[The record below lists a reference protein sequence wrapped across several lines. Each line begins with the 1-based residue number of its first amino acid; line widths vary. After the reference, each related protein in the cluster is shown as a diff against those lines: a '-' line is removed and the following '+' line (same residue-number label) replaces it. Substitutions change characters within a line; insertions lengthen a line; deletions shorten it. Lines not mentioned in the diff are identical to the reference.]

1 MKLVY
6 TNVSKILHPEAFAMI
21 DRWNFSHGLSVL
33 VAICLAHGATEALAD
48 VRNLYTVEDVLVD
61 ERATDEVAAKLQGIQ
76 KAQQEAL
83 YNLIQKITLRDH
95 HGQLP
100 QVDQKIIQQTIRD
113 YAVADEKFGGGRYLA
128 KLTVRFKRAAVRTLL
143 RRNKVPIAE
152 TVSRAVVVIPVY
164 RTAGSILLWDDPNPW
179 FAAWASRPSPNGL
192 LPMVVPL
199 GDFSDI
205 TVLSSEQALS
215 GDRDRLSAIAKKYDA
230 IGTLVTLAELDIDPQ
245 TSAPSIQISMTRF
258 GKADAGRVFFRS
270 FSGTRESGVSEL
282 LKEAVEA
289 LVIRAEED
297 WKRDNL
303 QSLSAQQ
310 RISIHVPL
318 TSLKNWLIIRNR
330 LEKVSPIIDLDVAR
344 LSVSEALLEIRYS
357 GGPDQLRRSMAQSDL
372 DLEFTKEESRYV
384 LRLGR

>member
-21 DRWNFSHGLSVL
+21 DRWNFSLGLSAL
-33 VAICLAHGATEALAD
+33 VAISLANGATQALAD
-48 VRNLYTVEDVLVD
+48 VRNLYTEDVLVD

-76 KAQQEAL
+76 KAQEEAL
-83 YNLIQKITLRDH
+83 YNLIQRITLRDH
-95 HGQLP
+95 YGQLP
-100 QVDQKIIQQTIRD
+100 EVDEKIIQQTIRD

-164 RTAGSILLWDDPNPW
+164 RAAGSILLWDDPNPW

-215 GDRDRLSAIAKKYDA
+215 GDGDRLSAIAKKYNA
-230 IGTLVTLAELDIDPQ
+230 IGTLVTLAELDVDPQ

-270 FSGTRESGVSEL
+270 FSGTRESGVGEL

-330 LEKVSPIIDLDVAR
+330 LEKVSPIIDLYVAR
-344 LSVSEALLEIRYS
+344 LSVSEALVEIRYS

-372 DLEFTKEESRYV
+372 DLEFTKKESRYV